1 MSDEFNLKTLRL
13 ASGKEIIAD
22 ATYSEKANV
31 YVLEFPLAVTPK
43 QNELGEVSLVLGRYI
58 LSGDYDHTMF
68 LTPSLVECIAGV
80 TDYMKEQYMLARSEY
95 FDVDIDDSVDEFDDE
110 TIEVNHT
117 IH

>member
-1 MSDEFNLKTLRL
+1 MSDEFNLKSFRL

-22 ATYSEKANV
+22 ATYNEKANV
-31 YVLEFPLAVTPK
+31 YVLEFPLAVTAK
-43 QNELGEVSLVLGRYI
+43 YNELGEVSLTLGRYI

-80 TDYMKEQYMLARSEY
+80 AEYMKEQYMMARSEY
-95 FDVDIDDSVDEFDDE
+95 FDIGEDDLSDGFDDE
-110 TIEVNHT
+110 SIEVSQS